1 MSQKPDPVVLELAPL
16 PREQIGPFMLLGVE
30 KSADAEQVE
39 AHWAQR
45 VIWARKKQIDVALE
59 EINWAR
65 EVLRD
70 PERRLQADLTSLNT
84 DTADATVARL
94 TQHYGAAGPTWKPLD
109 VERRLQDYRPAA
121 EVPDVQEVLPA
132 LPDVPREAPAV
143 APLLDQFV
151 SQPLDPWALTLPE
164 QDDVHE

>member
-1 MSQKPDPVVLELAPL
+1 MSKKQEPIMLDLAPL
-16 PREQIGPFMLLGVE
+16 PREQLGPFMLLGVE

-70 PERRLQADLTSLNT
+70 PERRLQADLTSLNA

-94 TQHYGAAGPTWKPLD
+94 AQQYGAAGPT
-109 VERRLQDYRPAA
+109 
-121 EVPDVQEVLPA
+121 
-132 LPDVPREAPAV
+132 
-143 APLLDQFV
+143 
-151 SQPLDPWALTLPE
+151 
-164 QDDVHE
+164 